1 MLMTLVALLCQPSS
15 GACVEEI
22 ITDQTTMQACAIHGE
37 VGVSAWMAES
47 PIYSKGWTLA
57 RWKCVPPDYKKA
69 RGA

>member
-1 MLMTLVALLCQPSS
+1 MLMTLVALLCQITS

-22 ITDQTTMQACAIHGE
+22 ITDQAEFQACAIRGE
-37 VGVSAWMAES
+37 ITASAWMADS

-57 RWKCVPPDYKKA
+57 RWKCVPPDYRKA